1 MFMRRIWTAFL
12 LALIAQLALAQKFTI
27 SGYITNYDSGES
39 LIGAGVVLDNPD
51 QTGSRVGAV
60 SNNFGFYI
68 LSLPAGL
75 QSVTWSFIGH
85 TSHKE
90 TLDLRRD
97 TTINIR
103 LMPSAAI
110 KEAIVTARR
119 EAGFNSSN
127 TGAMELSQDILETVP
142 ALFGEKDVL
151 KALQY
156 LPGVQSGMSGTSG
169 IYVRGGGPDE
179 NLILLD
185 DIPVYSVSHLLG
197 IFSVFTPEAV
207 KKVTLFKGSFPAR
220 YGGRLSSVIDVR
232 TNDGNMNE
240 THGLISVGL
249 LSDRIHL
256 EGPIVRDKTSYSVS
270 GRVLHTFLFTP
281 LLLLKG
287 VPANYYFGDFNAK
300 ITHRFDNNDRL
311 IASAYHGR
319 DRFLM
324 HSGEVHHPDR
334 HTESSEYNDLNL
346 DWGNTIGS
354 LRWNHAFGSKLF
366 ANTTLAYN
374 HYETDIDIISSSA
387 HKSPEYEGSS
397 KKTVTYGSGINDFDL
412 KIDFDYNP
420 VPEHIVKFGAE
431 YLHHRF
437 NPQEA
442 SIKENQVVGK
452 ETVKDTLINGAS
464 GNTLIG
470 HEASV
475 YLEDDFVLGK
485 RLSFN
490 PGLRLSI
497 FNTQGKTYA
506 SLQPRFSGRL
516 YIGGGVSVKTSYSRM
531 SQYVHLLTTT
541 DISLP
546 TDLWVPIT
554 KDIKPETADQWSFG
568 TYWDAG
574 HGWEFSLE
582 GYYKSMNNI
591 LEYKDGMSL
600 LLTTTG
606 WEEKVAMGKG
616 RAYGMELLVK
626 KNTGNT
632 TGWLGYTLAKS
643 ERIFPDGSIN
653 RGEWFPYKYD
663 RRHNV
668 SLVVNHKFS
677 DRIDFAGSW
686 QFYTG
691 GVATFST
698 RRVIALDINQNI
710 KNMKYVSSRG
720 NYRLPPSHTLNVGF
734 NFHKKMRRGERV
746 WNISL
751 YNAYNSMNPDFV
763 YEKSAVEYRH
773 GSVWKKGIEISKV
786 TVLPILPSFSY
797 TRSF

>member
-27 SGYITNYDSGES
+27 SGYITDYDSGES

-127 TGAMELSQDILETVP
+127 TGALELSQDILETVP

-324 HSGEVHHPDR
+324 HSPPR
-334 HTESSEYNDLNL
+334 Q
-346 DWGNTIGS
+346 
-354 LRWNHAFGSKLF
+354 
-366 ANTTLAYN
+366 
-374 HYETDIDIISSSA
+374 A
-387 HKSPEYEGSS
+387 HRK
-397 KKTVTYGSGINDFDL
+397 
-412 KIDFDYNP
+412 
-420 VPEHIVKFGAE
+420 
-431 YLHHRF
+431 
-437 NPQEA
+437 Q
-442 SIKENQVVGK
+442 
-452 ETVKDTLINGAS
+452 
-464 GNTLIG
+464 
-470 HEASV
+470 
-475 YLEDDFVLGK
+475 
-485 RLSFN
+485 
-490 PGLRLSI
+490 
-497 FNTQGKTYA
+497 
-506 SLQPRFSGRL
+506 
-516 YIGGGVSVKTSYSRM
+516 
-531 SQYVHLLTTT
+531 
-541 DISLP
+541 
-546 TDLWVPIT
+546 
-554 KDIKPETADQWSFG
+554 
-568 TYWDAG
+568 
-574 HGWEFSLE
+574 
-582 GYYKSMNNI
+582 
-591 LEYKDGMSL
+591 
-600 LLTTTG
+600 
-606 WEEKVAMGKG
+606 
-616 RAYGMELLVK
+616 
-626 KNTGNT
+626 
-632 TGWLGYTLAKS
+632 
-643 ERIFPDGSIN
+643 
-653 RGEWFPYKYD
+653 
-663 RRHNV
+663 
-668 SLVVNHKFS
+668 
-677 DRIDFAGSW
+677 
-686 QFYTG
+686 
-691 GVATFST
+691 
-698 RRVIALDINQNI
+698 
-710 KNMKYVSSRG
+710 
-720 NYRLPPSHTLNVGF
+720 
-734 NFHKKMRRGERV
+734 
-746 WNISL
+746 
-751 YNAYNSMNPDFV
+751 
-763 YEKSAVEYRH
+763 
-773 GSVWKKGIEISKV
+773 
-786 TVLPILPSFSY
+786 
-797 TRSF
+797 